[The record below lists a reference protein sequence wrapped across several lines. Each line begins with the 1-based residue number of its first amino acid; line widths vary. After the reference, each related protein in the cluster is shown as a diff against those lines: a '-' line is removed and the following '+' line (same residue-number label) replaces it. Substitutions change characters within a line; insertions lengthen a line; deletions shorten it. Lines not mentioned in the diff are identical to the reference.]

1 MKVNGKDYPI
11 YIYINIVII
20 IIIIIIIITII
31 IIVSIIILENKNC
44 SKPPVSIYIHPLVNK
59 QKAIEN
65 ADV

>member
-1 MKVNGKDYPI
+1 MGRIIP

-31 IIVSIIILENKNC
+31 IIIISIIILENKNC